1 MSETSSA
8 GGVTSATWSLIEHA
22 VTPLISCVPTVYS
35 DHSSKWLLRPQQVK
49 SCCAAP
55 QVKKVSESA
64 GEKSSAKVE
73 GKRLADSDNKK
84 SVAKKVKTLL

>member
-1 MSETSSA
+1 MFLQFLVQTYSNELFCSA
-8 GGVTSATWSLIEHA
+8 H
-22 VTPLISCVPTVYS
+22 
-35 DHSSKWLLRPQQVK
+35 RQVK

-73 GKRLADSDNKK
+73 GKRPADSDYKK
-84 SVAKKVKTLL
+84 SVAKKVKTLP